1 MESRWIRSCK
11 SKIKVI
17 YSYNFVRY
25 FTPTDKWYENQ
36 DFVGFTLKSTTD
48 KEKIMIV
55 ESKNYNQNDILVMIF
70 YQYNLEII
78 SEMRVAV
85 WDPNFNPLGYD
96 FTYDYY
102 VNSK

>member
-1 MESRWIRSCK
+1 MRI
-11 SKIKVI
+11 KI
-17 YSYNFVRY
+17 F
-25 FTPTDKWYENQ
+25 
-36 DFVGFTLKSTTD
+36 GFTLKSTTD